1 MPIPGLVRLVR
12 CLLFIFLRKSRICG
26 RCLPA
31 TSPRGGGR
39 LRMHHVLRA
48 TLSSGPSLIGLV
60 SRARCDNM
68 GPAWPFTRPSISRP
82 ELRLGYPLNLSI
94 LVSGGIETKQDS
106 PSNGER
112 TGKSSRLKSGR
123 LRPDLWRLDLIPV
136 AAQM

>member
-1 MPIPGLVRLVR
+1 MRPH
-12 CLLFIFLRKSRICG
+12 LLRQ
-26 RCLPA
+26 
-31 TSPRGGGR
+31 
-39 LRMHHVLRA
+39 V
-48 TLSSGPSLIGLV
+48 LV
-60 SRARCDNM
+60 S
-68 GPAWPFTRPSISRP
+68 TRGSTYKP
-82 ELRLGYPLNLSI
+82 ELRLDYPLNLSI

>member
-1 MPIPGLVRLVR
+1 MLASYSDLRWPAEFAPRASEER
-12 CLLFIFLRKSRICG
+12 CPAELFSKG
-26 RCLPA
+26 
-31 TSPRGGGR
+31 
-39 LRMHHVLRA
+39 
-48 TLSSGPSLIGLV
+48 LSSLGDCTS
-60 SRARCDNM
+60 
-68 GPAWPFTRPSISRP
+68 GPARVYPRLSGKRP

-123 LRPDLWRLDLIPV
+123 LRPDLWRLDLAPV